1 MKRCSHRVFLGASL
15 GTTLDV
21 KACVRKEDN
30 MLTRLVLT
38 AVLAVGLGSPAFA
51 GDRENLQIFRD
62 VSNQVLRYTQF
73 TIFDSVHANVDDG
86 IVTLTGKVTMPYKKQ
101 DIERRVAKVDGV
113 REVRNGI
120 EVLPVSIHDD
130 ELRHRIARSI
140 YGNSAFWN
148 YAAMVNPPIHV
159 IVERGRVTLEGV
171 VNNNVERMLARSLAS
186 SFDAF
191 SVTNNLKTDAEVKSD
206 LEKMD

>member
-1 MKRCSHRVFLGASL
+1 
-15 GTTLDV
+15 
-21 KACVRKEDN
+21 
-30 MLTRLVLT
+30 MLTRLVLIT
-38 AVLAVGLGSPAFA
+38 ALALGLGSTGLAQE
-51 GDRENLQIFRD
+51 RENLQIFRD
-62 VSNQVLRYTQF
+62 VSDQVLRYTRF

-86 IVTLTGKVTMPYKKQ
+86 VVTLSGKVTMPYKKH

-113 REVRNGI
+113 REVRNDI

-148 YAAMVNPPIHV
+148 YAAMANPPIHV
-159 IVERGRVTLEGV
+159 IVEHGRVTLEGV
-171 VNNNVERMLARSLAS
+171 VNSNVERMLARSLAS

-191 SVTNNLKTDAEVKSD
+191 SVTNNLKTDAEMKAE
-206 LEKMD
+206 LEKLE